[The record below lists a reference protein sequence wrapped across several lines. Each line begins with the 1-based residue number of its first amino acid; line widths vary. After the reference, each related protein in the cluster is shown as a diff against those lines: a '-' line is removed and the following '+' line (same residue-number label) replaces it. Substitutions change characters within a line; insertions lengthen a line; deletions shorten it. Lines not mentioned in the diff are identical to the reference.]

1 MASPK
6 PVNSPRT
13 LLHPGFIGA
22 GSTLLVAAFVTDA
35 IYYQTS
41 LMQWANFSTWLIAA
55 GLVLALV
62 ATLVLIVDFLIG
74 RAGRI
79 LWLSFGAVALA
90 ALLSLLNVFVHTRDG
105 WTSVVPQGIGLS
117 FIVAILLLIGAA
129 RGWRVATARAA
140 DRGGRA

>member
-1 MASPK
+1 MARLNTGDP
-6 PVNSPRT
+6 PGG
-13 LLHPGFIGA
+13 LLHPGFIGVGA
-22 GSTLLVAAFVTDA
+22 TLLIAAFVTDV

-55 GLVLALV
+55 GLVVALV
-62 ATLVLIVDFLIG
+62 STLVLVIDFLIG

-79 LWLSFGAVALA
+79 LWLSFGAVAAA

-117 FIVAILLLIGAA
+117 FIVTILLLISAV
-129 RGWRVATARAA
+129 RGWRVASARAA
-140 DRGGRA
+140 DWRGRA

>member
-1 MASPK
+1 MTSMK
-6 PVNSPRT
+6 TSDLPRA
-13 LLHPGFIGA
+13 LLHPGFIGM
-22 GSTLLVAAFVTDA
+22 GSALLIAAFVTDV

-55 GLVLALV
+55 GLVAALV
-62 ATLVLIVDFLIG
+62 SAVVLIIDFIIG

-79 LWLSFGAVALA
+79 LWISFGAVALA

-117 FIVAILLLIGAA
+117 FAVTILLLIGAV
-129 RGWRVATARAA
+129 RGWRVATARTAGMG
-140 DRGGRA
+140 DRA

>member
-1 MASPK
+1 MASLKTGDP
-6 PVNSPRT
+6 PRA

-22 GSTLLVAAFVTDA
+22 GSVLLIAGFVTDV

-55 GLVLALV
+55 GLVLALLSTIV
-62 ATLVLIVDFLIG
+62 LVIDFLIG
-74 RAGRI
+74 RADRI
-79 LWLSFGAVALA
+79 LWLSFGAVAAA

-117 FIVAILLLIGAA
+117 FIVTILLLIAA
-129 RGWRVATARAA
+129 VRGWRVATARSA
-140 DRGGRA
+140 DMGGRA

>member
-1 MASPK
+1 MASLK
-6 PVNSPRT
+6 TGDVPRS
-13 LLHPGFIGA
+13 LLHPLFIGA
-22 GSTLLVAAFVTDA
+22 GSALLVAAFVTDVF
-35 IYYQTS
+35 YYQTS

-62 ATLVLIVDFLIG
+62 SAIVLVVDFLIG

-79 LWLSFGAVALA
+79 LWLSFGAVAAA

-117 FIVAILLLIGAA
+117 FIVTILLLIGAV
-129 RGWRVATARAA
+129 RGWRVASARAA
-140 DRGGRA
+140 DRGDRA

>member
-1 MASPK
+1 MASLK
-6 PVNSPRT
+6 TGDSPRN
-13 LLHPGFIGA
+13 LLHPGFIA
-22 GSTLLVAAFVTDA
+22 TGSALLVAAFVTDA

-41 LMQWANFSTWLIAA
+41 LMQWATFSTWLIAA

-62 ATLVLIVDFLIG
+62 ATLVLVVDFLIG

-79 LWLSFGAVALA
+79 LWLSFGAVAAA

-117 FIVAILLLIGAA
+117 FIVAILLLIGAV
-129 RGWRVATARAA
+129 RGWRVATAR
-140 DRGGRA
+140 GERA